1 MSVQTIPVPDGLL
14 TISQAALVCG
24 VHRNTI
30 RNWILE
36 GKLPAVRFGSR
47 IVRVN
52 AADVAAMAS
61 PYVGGEYSVWNRA

>member
-1 MSVQTIPVPDGLL
+1 MSVQTNPVSDGLI
-14 TISQAALVCG
+14 TISQAALYCG

-36 GKLPAVRFGSR
+36 GKLPAFRFGSR

-52 AADVAAMAS
+52 AADVAALAS
-61 PYVGGEYSVWNRA
+61 PYQGGAYSVWNRA